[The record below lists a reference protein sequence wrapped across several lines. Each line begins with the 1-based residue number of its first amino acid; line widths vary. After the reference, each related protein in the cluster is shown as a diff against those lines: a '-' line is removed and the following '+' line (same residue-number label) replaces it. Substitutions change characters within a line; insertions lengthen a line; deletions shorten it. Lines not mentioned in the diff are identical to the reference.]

1 MKPLTKMAMLV
12 VLPTAAATMVAQGSA
27 VAAPSRH
34 HASRYVSVTGNG
46 SKVTLNHSV
55 LHAGRVTFSVRSTN
69 AGNGSQITLFR
80 PKAGHTL
87 NEVLGDLGEEF
98 SQDPQTAAKGTRDL
112 VADTLVYGLADISP
126 ARKAL
131 ITRTVRPGTYYLMDL
146 GNPPQSG
153 PPATTTLT
161 VKAHSGYR
169 AASLHRHAR
178 ATIKMTSADR
188 FKVRGRLPAHG
199 TIRVR
204 NTSDTLH
211 FVAMQRVKPGTTD
224 KQIQQYFDS
233 GAQTAP
239 PWGLQSPQMGTDVL
253 SPGQSVKF
261 SFRLHRGTYVLM
273 CFIADDKT
281 GMPHA
286 FMGMHK
292 VVRLH

>member
-1 MKPLTKMAMLV
+1 
-12 VLPTAAATMVAQGSA
+12 VA
-27 VAAPSRH
+27 
-34 HASRYVSVTGNG
+34 
-46 SKVTLNHSV
+46 LNHAV

-69 AGNGSQITLFR
+69 AGNGSSITLFR
-80 PKAGHTL
+80 PKPGHTL
-87 NEVLGDLGEEF
+87 NEAFGDLNEEF

-112 VADTLVYGLADISP
+112 VTDTLVYGLADVSP

-131 ITRTVRPGTYYLMDL
+131 ITRTMRPGTYYLMDL
-146 GNPPQSG
+146 GNTPSG

-161 VKAHSGYR
+161 VQAHSGYQ
-169 AASLHRHAR
+169 AASLPRQAR

-211 FVAMQRVKPGTTD
+211 FVNIQRVKRGTTD
-224 KQIQQYFDS
+224 QQVQQYFTS
-233 GAQTAP
+233 GSQAAP
-239 PWGLQSPQMGTDVL
+239 PWALDSPQMGTDVL
-253 SPGQSVKF
+253 SPGQSVKLTY
-261 SFRLHRGTYVLM
+261 RLHRGTYVLM

-286 FMGMHK
+286 LMGMHR

>member
-1 MKPLTKMAMLV
+1 MKQLNKLAMLV
-12 VLPTAAATMVAQGSA
+12 VLPTAAALAVPSSA
-27 VAAPSRH
+27 VAAPGRH
-34 HASRYVSVTGNG
+34 HARHYVAVTGNG
-46 SKVTLNHSV
+46 SHVSLSHAV

-69 AGNGSQITLFR
+69 AASGSAITLFR
-80 PKAGHTL
+80 PKSGHTKS
-87 NEVLGDLGEEF
+87 EVLGDLAEEF
-98 SQDPQTAAKGTRDL
+98 SQDPSTSAKGTRDL
-112 VADTLVYGLADISP
+112 VADTLVYGLADVSP

-161 VKAHSGYR
+161 VKAHTGYR

-188 FKVRGRLPAHG
+188 FKVKGRLPAKG
-199 TIRVR
+199 TIKVR

-211 FVAMQRVKPGTTD
+211 FVAMQRVKRGTTD
-224 KQIQQYFDS
+224 KQVQQYFDS
-233 GAQTAP
+233 GAPGAP
-239 PWGLQSPQMGTDVL
+239 PWAVQSPQMGTDVL
-253 SPGQSVKF
+253 SPGQSVNLTY
-261 SFRLHRGTYVLM
+261 RLHRGTYVLM